1 MFGYINELKEQN
13 VILQAITQSYS
24 CKVLINWKQVCDNLP
39 ENIYVFIPKGFI
51 FILPNKTN
59 LLRWKKVDSA
69 LWLYIKRII
78 ERNYIMLN
86 NAQQPWDHLN
96 THGITIPFYI
106 RGVTTCQSLKTPDS
120 NFILTSLVSKVLLNY
135 LIHSYQ
141 ILC

>member
-24 CKVLINWKQVCDNLP
+24 CKVLINWKQVCDNFP

-69 LWLYIKRII
+69 L
-78 ERNYIMLN
+78 
-86 NAQQPWDHLN
+86 
-96 THGITIPFYI
+96 
-106 RGVTTCQSLKTPDS
+106 
-120 NFILTSLVSKVLLNY
+120 
-135 LIHSYQ
+135 
-141 ILC
+141 